1 MLWEKMQL
9 QWGVKQLRQTCCCD
23 RKKRLF
29 NSMAFHLQTF
39 LPFVDQIPQDR
50 GALSGGR
57 AFIHRYIWASPA
69 NMNKTIKPITRTL
82 SFLSKCLKNGSLFSP
97 EKSPG
102 TRPRVSI
109 SVCVI
114 KTPMTEGLIACP
126 RVGFAHTCVCSSL
139 Q

>member
-9 QWGVKQLRQTCCCD
+9 QWGVGLRQTCCCD
-23 RKKRLF
+23 RRKRLF
-29 NSMAFHLQTF
+29 NSIPSRSQTF
-39 LPFVDQIPQDR
+39 LPFVDKIPQDG

-57 AFIHRYIWASPA
+57 AFIHRYIWAWLA
-69 NMNKTIKPITRTL
+69 NMNKTIKVLNRTL